1 MFAGHLRAAKTHSTL
16 GHHYWWPGI
25 RADVTRWC
33 QEFLQCASR
42 GAGRP
47 VRPPLTP
54 ITVHGPFDRVGV
66 DVLQLPRTRSGNKYV
81 IVFMDYLT
89 KWPEAFA
96 TADQTAPTIAKVVC
110 GADSGSARRPEPV
123 AV

>member
-1 MFAGHLRAAKTHSTL
+1 MLMS
-16 GHHYWWPGI
+16 PGG
-25 RADVTRWC
+25 VK
-33 QEFLQCASR
+33 EFLQCASR

-54 ITVHGPFDRVGV
+54 IPVHGPFDRVGV
-66 DVLQLPRTRSGNKYV
+66 NVLQLPRTRSGNKYV
-81 IVFMDYLT
+81 IVFIDYLT

>member
-1 MFAGHLRAAKTHSTL
+1 
-16 GHHYWWPGI
+16 
-25 RADVTRWC
+25 
-33 QEFLQCASR
+33 
-42 GAGRP
+42 
-47 VRPPLTP
+47 
-54 ITVHGPFDRVGV
+54 
-66 DVLQLPRTRSGNKYV
+66 
-81 IVFMDYLT
+81 MDYFT